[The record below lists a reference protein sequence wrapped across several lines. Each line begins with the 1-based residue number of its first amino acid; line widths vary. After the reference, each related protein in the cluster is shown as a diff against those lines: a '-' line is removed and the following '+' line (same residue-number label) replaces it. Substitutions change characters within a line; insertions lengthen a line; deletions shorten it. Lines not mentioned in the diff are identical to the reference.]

1 MLYTD
6 VPIPSTVTVTAV
18 ADPPTASMPG
28 GEVWEWEESN
38 NASLRTCTVR

>member
-1 MLYTD
+1 MLFTD

-28 GEVWEWEESN
+28 GEVWEWDESN